1 MILHHL
7 FHIFIAFI
15 NIASKK
21 TNEYFIYLAIWN
33 VNRLD
38 VYSRSLDI
46 VKNVILSLSFIVSE
60 FRLKFTG
67 GGGGR
72 ERDPPL

>member
-1 MILHHL
+1 MNILYIWQYGMLIDSMI
-7 FHIFIAFI
+7 
-15 NIASKK
+15 
-21 TNEYFIYLAIWN
+21 
-33 VNRLD
+33 
-38 VYSRSLDI
+38 YSRSLDI

-67 GGGGR
+67 GGGER